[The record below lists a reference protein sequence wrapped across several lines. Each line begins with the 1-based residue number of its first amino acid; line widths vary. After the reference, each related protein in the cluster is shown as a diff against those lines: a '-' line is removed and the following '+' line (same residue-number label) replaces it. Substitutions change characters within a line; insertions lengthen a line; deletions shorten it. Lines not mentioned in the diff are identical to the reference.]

1 MVQEHYKLPPESCK
15 RRLYRWTGT
24 GSDKAPTSYNKANI
38 GTIELG
44 IRTPTSRNTT
54 NMGNEH
60 LGRNRT
66 EHAGHGRKQPREW

>member
-15 RRLYRWTGT
+15 KRLYRWTGT

-44 IRTPTSRNTT
+44 TRTPTSRNTT
-54 NMGNEH
+54 SMGNKH
-60 LGRNRT
+60 LRHNRT
-66 EHAGHGRKQPREW
+66 EHAGHERKKSREW